1 MQKEL
6 GMENCSSVPTPV
18 VPDTGIDE
26 TDALDAKSAHT
37 YRTDNGIMQY
47 MSKFRP
53 DMHYAIKE
61 IGRRCSNP
69 TIACLRRMKRA

>member
-1 MQKEL
+1 
-6 GMENCSSVPTPV
+6 
-18 VPDTGIDE
+18 
-26 TDALDAKSAHT
+26 
-37 YRTDNGIMQY
+37 MQY

-69 TIACLRRMKRA
+69 TVACLRRMKRAVRYMSGTPNIGMFFPRGNGAIDSMSV